1 MKKLI
6 LTCLIGLITTVAFA
20 QKSTISGTVNDK
32 QRKPIPFAFIKDA
45 QRSYATFSDLN
56 GAFTLKVDSAERL
69 IVSARNFNKMVVK
82 ISDPS
87 SVNII
92 LDGNAA
98 VGTKSTRE
106 AGDFKEKLSTEGMTR
121 NVASGYIA
129 HENSIHGSRFL
140 FEDWVHG
147 YALTTADSIKQ
158 NDNYLFNYEKIAGN
172 LIFTEDG
179 KTLQGI
185 DRHSIKMFTLFD
197 DQGQPFVFENVPEID
212 PIHFIQV
219 ISAGARY
226 KIYKQLG
233 TKYIPNNYVSNGMT
247 SSGNNYDEFKDESV
261 YYVVKLP
268 GGQPQKLMLKRKA
281 IKTVFAADAEK
292 VNKFLSENDKDI
304 DDDYLKSLGDYM
316 NK

>member
-1 MKKLI
+1 MRKII
-6 LTCLIGLITTVAFA
+6 LTSLVALITTFTFA
-20 QKSTISGTVNDK
+20 QKNTAIGTVNDK
-32 QRKPIPFAFIKDA
+32 QGKPVPFAFIKDA
-45 QRSYATFSDLN
+45 QHSYATFSDLN
-56 GAFTLKVDSAERL
+56 GAFTLKVDSAERV
-69 IVSARNFNKMVVK
+69 IVSAQNFKKMVIK
-82 ISDPS
+82 ISNPN

-92 LDGNAA
+92 MEGDAA
-98 VGTKSTRE
+98 ASTKSTGE
-106 AGDFKEKLSTEGMTR
+106 AGVFKEKLSTEGMTR

-147 YALTTADSIKQ
+147 YALTREDSIKQ
-158 NDNYLFNYEKIAGN
+158 NDNYLFNYEKMAGN

-212 PIHFIQV
+212 PMHFVQV
-219 ISAGARY
+219 ISTGSKY

-268 GGQPQKLMLKRKA
+268 GGQPQKLMLKKKA
-281 IKTVFAADAEK
+281 IKTVFAVDADK

-316 NK
+316 NQ

>member
-1 MKKLI
+1 MRKII
-6 LTCLIGLITTVAFA
+6 LTSLVALITTFTFA
-20 QKSTISGTVNDK
+20 QKNTVIGTVNDK
-32 QRKPIPFAFIKDA
+32 QGKPVPFAFIKDA
-45 QRSYATFSDLN
+45 QHSYATFSDLN
-56 GAFTLKVDSAERL
+56 GAFNLKVDSAERV
-69 IVSARNFNKMVVK
+69 IVSAKNFKKMVIK
-82 ISDPS
+82 ISDPNR
-87 SVNII
+87 VNII
-92 LDGNAA
+92 MEGDAA
-98 VGTKSTRE
+98 ANTKSTGE
-106 AGDFKEKLSTEGMTR
+106 AGVFKEKLSTEGMTR

-129 HENSIHGSRFL
+129 HENSIHGSRFF

-147 YALTTADSIKQ
+147 YALTREDSIKQ
-158 NDNYLFNYEKIAGN
+158 NDNYLFNYEKMAGN

-185 DRHSIKMFTLFD
+185 DRHSIKIFTLFD

-212 PIHFIQV
+212 PIHFVQV
-219 ISAGARY
+219 ISSGSKY

-268 GGQPQKLMLKRKA
+268 GGQPQKLMLKKKA
-281 IKTVFAADAEK
+281 IKTVFAVDADK

-316 NK
+316 NQ